1 MLKEDLT
8 PRIINW
14 TDHSKKQ
21 RTRNASF
28 QIKDEL
34 GGKIMEK
41 RFGLKAKLFS
51 YLIDDSSEDK
61 EAKDTKK
68 CVIKRKLKFEDHEN
82 HLEGTQLKNK
92 TNYLEKK
99 QFPIQNN

>member
-68 CVIKRKLKFEDHEN
+68 CVIKKNWNLKIM
-82 HLEGTQLKNK
+82 K
-92 TNYLEKK
+92 T
-99 QFPIQNN
+99 I